1 MEPRYNSGTVMVL
14 RKKMLKTQRGLSAFL
29 ERNRSCEDGF
39 VTEDFDTGSAGKS
52 NNKRSSFNSAISS
65 NVSGRSFGR
74 LFSAKSTVVIEFIF
88 IKTSDAD
95 YEHFMGM
102 KYQFRKNTY
111 SVGSARQIRTN
122 QPINSMAAV

>member
-14 RKKMLKTQRGLSAFL
+14 RKKMVRTQRGLMAFL
-29 ERNRSCEDGF
+29 EQNSSCEDGS
-39 VTEDFDTGSAGKS
+39 VTEDSDTGSAGKS

-95 YEHFMGM
+95 YEHSMGM
-102 KYQFRKNTY
+102 KYQFKKILT
-111 SVGSARQIRTN
+111 V
-122 QPINSMAAV
+122 